1 MEVNQLVAHYKA
13 NYERKVF
20 MTRLSHAMQNAYL
33 MYIYDYPSEL
43 KNFADT
49 FLAYLPFYIRNS
61 DYFETV
67 DENEDIDTQLIA
79 RSKNMRKNS
88 KIIPHRQIASD
99 GIYGELFLDFYLR
112 IVNGRKA
119 VITYANKRSFDSNYE
134 STGPDN
140 IVYFLDE
147 NKKINICFCEAK
159 FVAGAANAKN
169 NLIEDIVGKPN
180 TPGKADGKPAHMRL
194 SLNVSTKWKVA
205 LYKYFRLHPEQVT
218 TSYEKAKD
226 ILEAQPKARI
236 ESLNYIFHILK
247 AAFEAANIDGFECE
261 PYEIRAFDSQNNFI
275 WGRLYRVYCSG
286 KIANVISSNRKYIT
300 GRYEDFIKEHNLT
313 RIKEKR
319 VMQQYFN
326 EEKLGWILRYYKSDL
341 TPNIDAFY
349 SETFKFISSIIQ
361 YKIPFYT
368 SFFVSILKLFLQKN
382 ALDASLDLS
391 CLDAKK
397 ITLLFEDGSVYDD
410 YSKLIDYGVSNDLVM
425 KLHDGHITI
434 AELQE
439 ERYENRY
446 SMNMNN

>member
-1 MEVNQLVAHYKA
+1 MHMLALGL
-13 NYERKVF
+13 
-20 MTRLSHAMQNAYL
+20 T
-33 MYIYDYPSEL
+33 
-43 KNFADT
+43 AD
-49 FLAYLPFYIRNS
+49 
-61 DYFETV
+61 D
-67 DENEDIDTQLIA
+67 
-79 RSKNMRKNS
+79 
-88 KIIPHRQIASD
+88 
-99 GIYGELFLDFYLR
+99 
-112 IVNGRKA
+112 
-119 VITYANKRSFDSNYE
+119 
-134 STGPDN
+134 
-140 IVYFLDE
+140 
-147 NKKINICFCEAK
+147 
-159 FVAGAANAKN
+159 
-169 NLIEDIVGKPN
+169 
-180 TPGKADGKPAHMRL
+180 MRL

-439 ERYENRY
+439 ERYDKSIFDEY
-446 SMNMNN
+446 EQLMLSDFLSIL

>member
-67 DENEDIDTQLIA
+67 DENEDIDTQLIT

-180 TPGKADGKPAHMRL
+180 THGKADGKPAHI
-194 SLNVSTKWKVA
+194 SAAYLNDYFQFIVEKGNAIQEPDKTIFKSFFTDLNAQLDGGNDFVSVLIA
-205 LYKYFRLHPEQVT
+205 HNICVNF
-218 TSYEKAKD
+218 
-226 ILEAQPKARI
+226 
-236 ESLNYIFHILK
+236 IFFAI
-247 AAFEAANIDGFECE
+247 
-261 PYEIRAFDSQNNFI
+261 FDSKQ
-275 WGRLYRVYCSG
+275 RLP
-286 KIANVISSNRKYIT
+286 
-300 GRYEDFIKEHNLT
+300 
-313 RIKEKR
+313 
-319 VMQQYFN
+319 
-326 EEKLGWILRYYKSDL
+326 EKLGQHYNDIHSQCEQSIKSIGF
-341 TPNIDAFY
+341 TNYRVEIVFVPT
-349 SETFKFISSIIQ
+349 ESSTMDI
-361 YKIPFYT
+361 KRAMEK
-368 SFFVSILKLFLQKN
+368 S
-382 ALDASLDLS
+382 
-391 CLDAKK
+391 
-397 ITLLFEDGSVYDD
+397 
-410 YSKLIDYGVSNDLVM
+410 
-425 KLHDGHITI
+425 
-434 AELQE
+434 
-439 ERYENRY
+439 YE
-446 SMNMNN
+446 

>member
-67 DENEDIDTQLIA
+67 DENEDIDTQLIT

-147 NKKINICFCEAK
+147 NIG
-159 FVAGAANAKN
+159 VQG
-169 NLIEDIVGKPN
+169 V
-180 TPGKADGKPAHMRL
+180 
-194 SLNVSTKWKVA
+194 
-205 LYKYFRLHPEQVT
+205 Q
-218 TSYEKAKD
+218 
-226 ILEAQPKARI
+226 
-236 ESLNYIFHILK
+236 
-247 AAFEAANIDGFECE
+247 
-261 PYEIRAFDSQNNFI
+261 
-275 WGRLYRVYCSG
+275 
-286 KIANVISSNRKYIT
+286 
-300 GRYEDFIKEHNLT
+300 T
-313 RIKEKR
+313 R
-319 VMQQYFN
+319 
-326 EEKLGWILRYYKSDL
+326 
-341 TPNIDAFY
+341 
-349 SETFKFISSIIQ
+349 
-361 YKIPFYT
+361 
-368 SFFVSILKLFLQKN
+368 
-382 ALDASLDLS
+382 
-391 CLDAKK
+391 
-397 ITLLFEDGSVYDD
+397 
-410 YSKLIDYGVSNDLVM
+410 
-425 KLHDGHITI
+425 
-434 AELQE
+434 
-439 ERYENRY
+439 
-446 SMNMNN
+446 

>member
-67 DENEDIDTQLIA
+67 DENEDIDTQLIT

-180 TPGKADGKPAHMRL
+180 THGKADGKPAHI
-194 SLNVSTKWKVA
+194 SAAYLND
-205 LYKYFRLHPEQVT
+205 YFQFIV
-218 TSYEKAKD
+218 EKGNAIQEPDKT
-226 ILEAQPKARI
+226 
-236 ESLNYIFHILK
+236 IFK
-247 AAFEAANIDGFECE
+247 
-261 PYEIRAFDSQNNFI
+261 
-275 WGRLYRVYCSG
+275 
-286 KIANVISSNRKYIT
+286 
-300 GRYEDFIKEHNLT
+300 
-313 RIKEKR
+313 
-319 VMQQYFN
+319 
-326 EEKLGWILRYYKSDL
+326 
-341 TPNIDAFY
+341 
-349 SETFKFISSIIQ
+349 
-361 YKIPFYT
+361 
-368 SFFVSILKLFLQKN
+368 SFFHHSI
-382 ALDASLDLS
+382 
-391 CLDAKK
+391 
-397 ITLLFEDGSVYDD
+397 
-410 YSKLIDYGVSNDLVM
+410 
-425 KLHDGHITI
+425 
-434 AELQE
+434 
-439 ERYENRY
+439 
-446 SMNMNN
+446 

>member
-99 GIYGELFLDFYLR
+99 GIYGELF
-112 IVNGRKA
+112 
-119 VITYANKRSFDSNYE
+119 
-134 STGPDN
+134 
-140 IVYFLDE
+140 
-147 NKKINICFCEAK
+147 
-159 FVAGAANAKN
+159 
-169 NLIEDIVGKPN
+169 
-180 TPGKADGKPAHMRL
+180 
-194 SLNVSTKWKVA
+194 
-205 LYKYFRLHPEQVT
+205 
-218 TSYEKAKD
+218 
-226 ILEAQPKARI
+226 
-236 ESLNYIFHILK
+236 
-247 AAFEAANIDGFECE
+247 
-261 PYEIRAFDSQNNFI
+261 
-275 WGRLYRVYCSG
+275 
-286 KIANVISSNRKYIT
+286 
-300 GRYEDFIKEHNLT
+300 
-313 RIKEKR
+313 
-319 VMQQYFN
+319 
-326 EEKLGWILRYYKSDL
+326 
-341 TPNIDAFY
+341 
-349 SETFKFISSIIQ
+349 
-361 YKIPFYT
+361 
-368 SFFVSILKLFLQKN
+368 FVSILKLFLQKN

-439 ERYENRY
+439 ERYDKSIFDEY
-446 SMNMNN
+446 EQLMLSDFLSIL